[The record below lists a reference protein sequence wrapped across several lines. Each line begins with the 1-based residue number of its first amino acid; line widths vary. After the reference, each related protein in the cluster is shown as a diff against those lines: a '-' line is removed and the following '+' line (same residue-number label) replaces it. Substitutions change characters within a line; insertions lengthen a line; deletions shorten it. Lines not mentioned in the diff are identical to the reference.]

1 MRGRVLKILVLAG
14 LATTALAGCASSGTP
29 TSGTEQ
35 IDSFAVTY
43 TIKPSGVV
51 HAKETLVYDFGAS
64 GGKHGIDRYLDSRFS
79 TDTPGTD
86 RVYTYDNITVASPT
100 GASPIFST
108 SLRNVLDIR
117 IGNTHT
123 TTGGVQ
129 TYVIGYDIHG
139 ALNSP
144 TQADGTTLD
153 EFYWNVTGTQWTI
166 PIVATSVTVKG
177 AATVSDAACFAG
189 ASGSTASCSRHTS
202 DGDSATFA
210 QGTLH
215 PGEGLTID
223 AGYPAGTYD
232 AVAPVLAP
240 TLPADSP
247 AVTSGS
253 NDGPDPFWSPWNWG
267 LGLLLLVGIPVAFR
281 ILIAVRARDQEY
293 AGVTPGTIPSDP
305 ANAPV
310 GKAPRAE
317 TIVPFYT
324 PPAGVPVGAANTVLT
339 KARKNVDITATLID
353 LAVRGYLTIDEQDG
367 GNRHKAKDYTLT
379 ATPDRATAKKAAAR
393 PGTPEAAELLPH
405 ESLLLGKLFAGGR
418 ASVTLSSLNNTFA
431 SDMRTITASLD
442 SWIQNQK
449 YFIDKLT
456 RSHPFPSLAIGLGIV
471 LFIVSV
477 SFGLPVLLVAIG
489 AVVGGIIALGS
500 SRKAARRSA
509 LGHAVLIQLQ
519 GFRLYIGTAEAN
531 QIRFEETDD
540 VFSRYMPWAIAFG
553 EAEHWAGVFKQLAE
567 EGKYAPQPDW
577 YTTNGNAFAA
587 GYLAGSMSSFATI
600 GSALSSFDAMAESS
614 LNSTPSSSGSSGFS
628 SGGFGGGGGGFSGGG
643 GGGGGG
649 GSW

>member
-1 MRGRVLKILVLAG
+1 MRGRVLKISVIAG
-14 LATTALAGCASSGTP
+14 LAALALAGCSSGTASSGT
-29 TSGTEQ
+29 ER
-35 IDSFAVTY
+35 IDSFDVAY
-43 TIKPSGVV
+43 TVERSGVV
-51 HAKETLVYDFGAS
+51 HAEERIVYDFGSS
-64 GGKHGIDRYLDSRFS
+64 GGHHGIDRFLDSRFS

-86 RVYTYDNITVASPT
+86 RVYRYDHISVASPT

-108 SLRNVLDIR
+108 SLRNVLQIR

-129 TYVIGYDIHG
+129 TYVIRYDIHG
-139 ALNSP
+139 ALNAP
-144 TQADGTTLD
+144 AQEDGTTLD
-153 EFYWNVTGTQWTI
+153 EFYWNVTGSQWTV
-166 PIVATSVTVKG
+166 PIEKASVTVTG
-177 AATVSDAACFAG
+177 AAAVSRTACFAG
-189 ASGSTASCSRHTS
+189 PSGSTTPCEQSTS
-202 DGDSATFA
+202 DGATAAFRH
-210 QGTLH
+210 GLLS

-223 AGYPAGTYD
+223 AGYPAGTYS
-232 AVAPVLAP
+232 AVAPVLEP
-240 TLPADSP
+240 SLPAGSAP
-247 AVTSGS
+247 VTGGS

-267 LGLLLLVGIPVAFR
+267 IGLLLLVGIPVAFR

-293 AGVTPGTIPSDP
+293 VGVTPGMIPGDP

-310 GKAPRAE
+310 GTAPRRE
-317 TIVPFYT
+317 TIVPFYA

-339 KARKNVDITATLID
+339 KTRKNVDITATLVD
-353 LAVRGYLTIDEQDG
+353 LAVRGHLTIDEQDG

-379 ATPDRATAKKAAAR
+379 ATPERAAVKRAAAR
-393 PGTPEAAELLPH
+393 PGTPEAADLLPH

-418 ASVTLSSLNNTFA
+418 TSVTLSGLTNTFA
-431 SDMRTITASLD
+431 ADMRTITASLD

-449 YFIDKLT
+449 YFLDKLT
-456 RSHPFPSLAIGLGIV
+456 RSHPFLAWPIGLAIPFFV
-471 LFIVSV
+471 VS
-477 SFGLPVLLVAIG
+477 SFFDWPLQLIAVG
-489 AVVGGIIALGS
+489 AFVGGLIGLRS

-509 LGHAVLIQLQ
+509 LGHAVLIQLE
-519 GFRLYIGTAEAN
+519 GFRLYIATAEAN

-553 EAEHWAGVFKQLAE
+553 EAEHWAGVFRKLAE

-600 GSALSSFDAMAESS
+600 GSALSSFDAMAESA
-614 LNSTPSSSGSSGFS
+614 LTSTPSSTGSSGFS
-628 SGGFGGGGGGFSGGG
+628 GGGFSGGGGGFSGGG